1 MKRKVKAK
9 IKGSFS
15 GIAIVILDNSGNIEE
30 VEEVIE
36 VDDTDDC
43 EVTEVIYQV
52 GG

>member
-1 MKRKVKAK
+1 MKRKVRAK

-15 GIAIVILDNSGNIEE
+15 GIAIVTLDSSGNIEE
-30 VEEVIE
+30 IDEIIE